1 MKIKEWL
8 KKREQAKYDKM
19 EQEFNQMYL
28 KIPTEF
34 IEIHHDTPTAY
45 VALVTYKSMIDVRGL
60 LYRNVKETFDNS
72 KEIEELK
79 SSVKYVKEYKQ
90 ERLAL
95 QSEYKCMDN
104 RFKHLANLIG
114 HLQEEVTRL
123 SEELEEEKA
132 KHIQVD

>member
-8 KKREQAKYDKM
+8 KKREQAKYAKR
-19 EQEFNQMYL
+19 EEYFRQMYIQL
-28 KIPTEF
+28 AQNIQT
-34 IEIHHDTPTAY
+34 IQQ
-45 VALVTYKSMIDVRGL
+45 
-60 LYRNVKETFDNS
+60 
-72 KEIEELK
+72 
-79 SSVKYVKEYKQ
+79 YKQ

-104 RFKHLANLIG
+104 RFKHLANLIS